1 MEQKIFPDLMSGK
14 TILYVHGFGSAGST
28 HTAELLRQLMPR
40 ATVIAPDLP
49 IHPDEAISLLND
61 TVATARPQ
69 LIVGTSMGGMY
80 AEQLHGVDRILVN
93 PAFEMGDTMSHHG
106 MVGKQ
111 TFQNPRQDGV
121 QEFIVTKALVKEY
134 RDCTTHCFA
143 DVTDEERQR
152 VYGLFGGNDELVDT
166 FGLFSAHYPQAIPF
180 HGGHRLTESVI
191 LHSLIPVIRWID
203 DRQEGRERQQ
213 VYIHESAMKD
223 AHGNPASCLLKTF
236 EYLIETYDVGIVA
249 PAAVNSPD
257 VMAATAEWVMQVLS
271 TPAWNRLT
279 LTNQPERLLGDFIIA
294 GHDMAQ
300 ALKHSAFMGTV
311 IEWGSDTFK
320 TWEEILVFFQRLRP
334 E

>member
-1 MEQKIFPDLMSGK
+1 
-14 TILYVHGFGSAGST
+14 
-28 HTAELLRQLMPR
+28 
-40 ATVIAPDLP
+40 
-49 IHPDEAISLLND
+49 
-61 TVATARPQ
+61 
-69 LIVGTSMGGMY
+69 
-80 AEQLHGVDRILVN
+80 LVN

-152 VYGLFGGNDELVDT
+152 VYGLFGDNDELVDT

-300 ALKHSAFMGTV
+300 TLKHSAFMGTV

-320 TWEEILVFFQRLRP
+320 TWEEILVFFQRLKP

>member
-1 MEQKIFPDLMSGK
+1 
-14 TILYVHGFGSAGST
+14 
-28 HTAELLRQLMPR
+28 
-40 ATVIAPDLP
+40 
-49 IHPDEAISLLND
+49 
-61 TVATARPQ
+61 
-69 LIVGTSMGGMY
+69 
-80 AEQLHGVDRILVN
+80 
-93 PAFEMGDTMSHHG
+93 
-106 MVGKQ
+106 
-111 TFQNPRQDGV
+111 
-121 QEFIVTKALVKEY
+121 
-134 RDCTTHCFA
+134 
-143 DVTDEERQR
+143 
-152 VYGLFGGNDELVDT
+152 
-166 FGLFSAHYPQAIPF
+166 
-180 HGGHRLTESVI
+180 
-191 LHSLIPVIRWID
+191 
-203 DRQEGRERQQ
+203 
-213 VYIHESAMKD
+213 MKD

-320 TWEEILVFFQRLRP
+320 TWEEILVFFQRLKP